1 MVSTDPHQ
9 RRHRDQI
16 LELTVLALLYVLQVV
31 NAESLRHAITVSAS
45 AVWGGK
51 PSLLSLFVS
60 TVTRTIHPLA
70 MLVFGVWLLVMV
82 VWIVRHRP
90 LPRWSFD
97 GLGCW
102 FCLRLVVEFLIINVL
117 IFEPTLVAPG
127 VLLSQIVLYLPFFV
141 VCWGWFFHRLDW
153 VGRGQPGQILQLTDL
168 SPTHELGR
176 FDYFHSAIN
185 TLLNKSKPTIAG
197 VSRRGRIAVL
207 IFNGMVLGLYTVA
220 FTRILQLTKVV
231 L

>member
-1 MVSTDPHQ
+1 
-9 RRHRDQI
+9 
-16 LELTVLALLYVLQVV
+16 LALLYVLQVV

-70 MLVFGVWLLVMV
+70 MLVFGVW
-82 VWIVRHRP
+82 
-90 LPRWSFD
+90 
-97 GLGCW
+97 
-102 FCLRLVVEFLIINVL
+102 LVVEFLIINVL